1 MFWGQP
7 KTLAPHKLH
16 VRKTVV
22 LICGKRVKTEAVVS
36 LGLIDTKNQKHYL
49 FEATPNITQQLQ
61 TLNSLAGSPSNF
73 GGIFLTHAHMGHYSG
88 LMFLGKEA
96 LGGELV
102 PVYALPKMRQYLNT
116 NGPWEQL
123 ISEKNIA
130 LQALTAS
137 KEETISEEIKVT
149 PIQVP
154 HRDEY
159 SETVGYMIKGP
170 NKTAL
175 FIPDIDKWERWEM
188 AIESYIQQVDYAF
201 LDATFFDGSELPNRD
216 MAAIPHPFVRESLAR
231 FEPLE
236 TKEKKKIYF
245 IHFNHTN
252 PLLKENSQESKEV
265 RAKGYHI
272 ARSGLEISL

>member
-1 MFWGQP
+1 
-7 KTLAPHKLH
+7 
-16 VRKTVV
+16 
-22 LICGKRVKTEAVVS
+22 
-36 LGLIDTKNQKHYL
+36 
-49 FEATPNITQQLQ
+49 
-61 TLNSLAGSPSNF
+61 
-73 GGIFLTHAHMGHYSG
+73 
-88 LMFLGKEA
+88 
-96 LGGELV
+96 
-102 PVYALPKMRQYLNT
+102 
-116 NGPWEQL
+116 
-123 ISEKNIA
+123 
-130 LQALTAS
+130 
-137 KEETISEEIKVT
+137 
-149 PIQVP
+149 
-154 HRDEY
+154 
-159 SETVGYMIKGP
+159 MIKGP